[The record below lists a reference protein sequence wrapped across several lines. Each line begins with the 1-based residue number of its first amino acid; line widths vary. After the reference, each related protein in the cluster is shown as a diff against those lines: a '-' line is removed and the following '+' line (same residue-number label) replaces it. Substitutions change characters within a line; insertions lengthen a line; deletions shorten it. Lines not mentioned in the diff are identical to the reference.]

1 MQTVQYKENKMTVT
15 RSEFETARKMVQE
28 AIIRHGDIK
37 TALLTIQN
45 KLELEAIH
53 KSMKVIADYFMQTK
67 YQKVEQ
73 EKQCIK

>member
-1 MQTVQYKENKMTVT
+1 MIT
-15 RSEFETARKMVQE
+15 RAEFETARKMVQE
-28 AIIRHGDIK
+28 AITRHGDLR

-67 YQKVEQ
+67 YQKVEK
-73 EKQCIK
+73 EKQCTK

>member
-1 MQTVQYKENKMTVT
+1 MIT
-15 RSEFETARKMVQE
+15 RAEFETARKMVQE
-28 AIIRHGDIK
+28 AIIRHGDLR

-53 KSMKVIADYFMQTK
+53 KSMKVIADYFVQTR

-73 EKQCIK
+73 GKQCTK